1 MTDTV
6 LILPDDP
13 NGDALLARRTRDGIE
28 TTRGNLDT
36 LIPMLR
42 APYAI
47 ILPGQHV
54 RAFLTDIPEKI
65 RGVER
70 INVARFAHEDR
81 LATDLDEL
89 HIVVGAGDPAPTV
102 MVAQSLMIALLER
115 FDPHHI
121 YADFDA
127 LASLA
132 PASVRLLDR
141 IVTPGPQG
149 DTVDPDWSETSGT
162 VYDDA
167 TLARALF
174 DRIDSAAALD
184 LRSGTYRR
192 RAQIQ
197 AGPWARVAAIALVCG
212 LLGLGLTVA
221 NARATSAQADAI
233 QDKARTLYTQ
243 VTGQVAPDNLARAAR
258 SVGPSETD
266 PAAFLA
272 LSDTLFTAMAAHPD
286 ITVERLSFE
295 LRENSL
301 RLRLIYPGFEAA
313 GALERTVA
321 ASGATFVTGGVREQN
336 GRFIGDAS
344 LSLEGGS

>member
-1 MTDTV
+1 MI

-13 NGDALLARRTRDGIE
+13 NGDALLAQRTRGEIE
-28 TTRGNLDT
+28 TVRGNVEALRLT
-36 LIPMLR
+36 LR

-54 RAFLTDIPEKI
+54 RAFLTDLPEKI
-65 RGVER
+65 RGAER
-70 INVARFAHEDR
+70 ISVARFAHEDQ
-81 LATDLDEL
+81 LATDLDAL
-89 HIVVGAGDPAPTV
+89 HIVIGTGDPAPTL
-102 MVAQSLMIALLER
+102 MVAHKVMTGLLEH
-115 FDPHHI
+115 FDPHQV

-127 LASLA
+127 LAGLA
-132 PASVRLLDR
+132 GGSVRLLDR
-141 IVTPGPQG
+141 VVTPGPQG
-149 DTVDPDWSETSGT
+149 NAVDPDWAETSAA
-162 VYDDA
+162 VYDDE
-167 TLARALF
+167 TVVRALF
-174 DRIDSAAALD
+174 DRIESGAPLN

-192 RAQIQ
+192 RAQVQ

-221 NARATSAQADAI
+221 NARATSAQAAAI
-233 QDKARTLYTQ
+233 QDKARALYTQ
-243 VTGQVAPDNLARAAR
+243 VTGQAAPDNLARAAR
-258 SVGPSETD
+258 NMGPSETD

-286 ITVERLSFE
+286 ITVERLSYE

-313 GALERTVA
+313 GTLERTVA

-344 LSLEGGS
+344 ISLGGGS